1 MNRRKLAGQMGILA
15 AVILLFAGFN
25 GSIYALLT
33 SRLSTNFG
41 GSTTGGQLDVSLYLP
56 HEPTSDLVR
65 LETAYVDGE
74 TLTENN
80 PMSADYPLPVLDGA
94 AALVPVY
101 ASVVENL
108 YPVGSVTYDGGVFSA
123 DNEYGENFAPDSL
136 MQYNNT
142 VRGYKAVVDGT
153 VDILFCAAPS
163 EAQKAYAAENEVELR
178 YIPVGRE
185 AFVFFVHRDNPV
197 ENLTVEQ
204 IRSLYAGEIRN
215 WAEVGG
221 SFRPVNPVTRLSGS
235 GSQSAMDSFMGDVAY
250 GMKSPFALVGGAI
263 GFSFRY
269 YLADMVGNASVKLLS
284 VNGVY
289 PDKVA
294 IRDELYPVT
303 MQFYAVYREDSGN
316 PNVANLVEWMLTGE
330 GQTLVEESGYVSL
343 K

>member
-1 MNRRKLAGQMGILA
+1 MGKRLMGQIALLLA
-15 AVILLFAGFN
+15 VVLLFAGFN
-25 GSIYALLT
+25 GSIYAFLT

-56 HEPTSDLVR
+56 HVESSDLVR
-65 LETAYVDGE
+65 LDTAYVDGD
-74 TLTENN
+74 TLTENH
-80 PMSADYPLPVLDGA
+80 PLSAEYPLPVLDGA

-123 DNEYGENFAPDSL
+123 DNEYGENFAPDSR

-163 EAQKAYAAENEVELR
+163 ADQKAYATEKGVELC
-178 YIPVGRE
+178 YVPVGRE

-197 ENLTVEQ
+197 EDLTATE
-204 IRSLYAGEIRN
+204 IRSIYAGEIRN
-215 WAEVGG
+215 WAAVGG
-221 SFRPVNPVTRLSGS
+221 VSRPINPVTRLKGS
-235 GSQSAMDSFMGDVAY
+235 GSQSAMDSFMGDVPY
-250 GMKSPFALVGGAI
+250 GRKSPFALFGGAI

-269 YLADMVGNASVKLLS
+269 YLADMVNNGAVKLLA

-289 PDKVA
+289 PDKET
-294 IRDELYPVT
+294 IREGQYPVT
-303 MQFYAVYREDSGN
+303 AQFYAIYRAGQEN
-316 PNVANLVEWMLTGE
+316 PNVPALVEWMLTEE
-330 GQTLVEESGYVSL
+330 GQRIVEESGYVAL
-343 K
+343 Q